1 LRASYCFSFLTF
13 ADLLG
18 TGALLSV
25 GDVGVVPVPCEV
37 HAAGCSESWC
47 DPYGALYL
55 ADNTGTRALGRR
67 AA

>member
-1 LRASYCFSFLTF
+1 LSLRASYCFSFLTF

-37 HAAGCSESWC
+37 HAAGCSEARGERIVVRQVRGSR
-47 DPYGALYL
+47 PSAG
-55 ADNTGTRALGRR
+55 GR
-67 AA
+67 